1 MTAEQNKQTRLA
13 EKFSNKQ
20 RLIGLLFSTI
30 HHKPI
35 FADRVMHKKGLEN
48 LADYLQYLKKKRKIL
63 LLQYLS

>member
-13 EKFSNKQ
+13 ERFPNKQ

-35 FADRVMHKKGLEN
+35 FAESHAQKRLRKLSRLSTIFKEKAEN
-48 LADYLQYLKKKRKIL
+48 FITP
-63 LLQYLS
+63 ST